1 MTLRLNLGSYLQRHQ
16 ITAYRLVQEVEG
28 KVAPNTVYALARK
41 PAQRIDLNTVS
52 EVLHALER
60 LTGEHVPI
68 SDVLEE
74 VAEVPKADLS
84 HLSADPGRPIYDPS
98 MAKVF
103 RYSGMGKAVDVRGG
117 PSIVDIIAEGRGR
130 TSS

>member
-1 MTLRLNLGSYLQRHQ
+1 MTLRLNLGQYLQDHQ

-28 KVAPNTVYALARK
+28 KVSPNTVYALARK

-60 LTGEHVPI
+60 LTGEAVSI
-68 SDVLEE
+68 AAVVEE
-74 VAEVPKADLS
+74 VQEAPKADLS
-84 HLSADPGRPIYDPS
+84 HLTADPNRPAYDP
-98 MAKVF
+98 AKAKRF

-130 TSS
+130 TSP